1 MDAWSGLF
9 PQSHDCGLI
18 EGCSSSGAS
27 GYRRDFPQ
35 SHDCGLI
42 EGLLAIA
49 RLLTESP
56 FRSLTTAA

>member
-1 MDAWSGLF
+1 MRPPGF

-18 EGCSSSGAS
+18 EAFDRGYGAP
-27 GYRRDFPQ
+27 GGTCFPQ

-42 EGLLAIA
+42 EASTSSPGGMSRI
-49 RLLTESP
+49 P